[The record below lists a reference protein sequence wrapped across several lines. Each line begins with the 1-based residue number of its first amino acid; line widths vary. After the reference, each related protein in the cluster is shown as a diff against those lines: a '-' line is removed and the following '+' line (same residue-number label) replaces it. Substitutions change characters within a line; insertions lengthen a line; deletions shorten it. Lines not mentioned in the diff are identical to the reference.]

1 MQTRM
6 PKPNTS
12 EKLIRDL
19 IPYVALQQGRTLRTR
34 VANPD
39 EIREFAVRKL
49 LEEAHEF
56 SENPSVEELV
66 DLLDVIELLRR
77 CYVWSDDDVAAYR
90 SQKLAFRGGFDGHLI
105 LRLER

>member
-6 PKPNTS
+6 PEPNTS

-19 IPYVALQQGRTLRTR
+19 IPDVAIRQGRILRTR
-34 VANPD
+34 VANPN
-39 EIREFAVRKL
+39 EIGEFAVRKL

-56 SENPSVEELV
+56 SENPSIEELV
-66 DLLDVIELLRR
+66 DLLDVIELLRQ
-77 CYVWSDDDVAAYR
+77 YYAWSDDQVAACR
-90 SQKLAFRGGFDGHLI
+90 SQKLASRGGFDGHII

>member
-1 MQTRM
+1 METQM
-6 PKPNTS
+6 LGPNMS

-19 IPYVALQQGRTLRTR
+19 IPYAALRQGRTLRTR

-49 LEEAHEF
+49 LEEAQEF
-56 SENPSVEELV
+56 SENPSLEELV

-77 CYVWSDDDVAAYR
+77 CYVWSDDDVAVFR
-90 SQKLAFRGGFDGHLI
+90 SQKLATRGGFDGHTI
-105 LRLER
+105 LRLEK